1 MSHLQAENLYNIRG
15 LVAVITGGGSGL
27 GRTMALTLATNGAA
41 KVFILGRRE
50 DALNETVAQFQATN
64 PSTKDTGAE
73 TNIIIP
79 IVTDVTSQASLEA
92 AYAAI
97 SAQTTHVDLLLVNS
111 GILGPPAKIVDN
123 PDGSKPSIAEVK
135 DYLWSI
141 PMEDFTRVFEVNTT
155 GAYYTAIAFLPLLD
169 AANKR
174 RVAPQ
179 KNVLSSPLAQIVI
192 TSSIAGYSR
201 RVPFDFAYNL
211 SKASVNHLV
220 KVLSTSLTDYN
231 IRVNGI
237 APGLYYS
244 EMSAG
249 PNFEE
254 GNTGVSDGSFPT
266 SMIPM
271 TRAGG
276 EEDIAGLVL
285 WIAGPSGG
293 YINGNILVT
302 DGGRLSVLQ
311 SSY

>member
-1 MSHLQAENLYNIRG
+1 MSHLEAANLYNVKG

-27 GRTMALTLATNGAA
+27 GRTMALTLATNGAS

-50 DALNETVAQFQATN
+50 GALNETVAQFQSLN

-73 TNIIIP
+73 TNTIIP
-79 IVTDVTSQASLEA
+79 ITADVTSQPSLEA
-92 AYAAI
+92 AYTAI
-97 SAQTTHVDLLLVNS
+97 SAQTSHVDLLLVNS
-111 GILGPPAKIVDN
+111 GIVGPPATIINK
-123 PDGSKPSIAEVK
+123 PDGSKPSISELK

-141 PMEDFTRVFEVNTT
+141 PMADFTRVFEVNTT

-174 RVAPQ
+174 RPAAQ
-179 KNVLSSPLAQIVI
+179 KNVLSPPLAQIVI

-201 RVPFDFAYNL
+201 RVPLDFAYNL

-220 KVLSTSLTDYN
+220 RALSTSLVDYN

-244 EMSAG
+244 EMSVG
-249 PNFEE
+249 PNFVE
-254 GNTGVSDGSFPT
+254 GDKGVSDGSFPT
-266 SMIPM
+266 SVIPM

-285 WIAGPSGG
+285 WMAGASGG
-293 YINGNILVT
+293 YLNGNITIT
-302 DGGRLSVLQ
+302 DGGRLSILP
-311 SSY
+311 S

>member
-1 MSHLQAENLYNIRG
+1 MSHLEASNLYNVKG

-27 GRTMALTLATNGAA
+27 GRTMALTLATNGAS

-50 DALNETVAQFQATN
+50 EALNETVAQFQNLN

-73 TNIIIP
+73 SNTIIP
-79 IVTDVTSQASLEA
+79 IVTDVTSQSSLEA
-92 AYAAI
+92 AYATV
-97 SAQTTHVDLLLVNS
+97 SAQTSHVDLLLVNS
-111 GILGPPAKIVDN
+111 GILGPPAKIVN
-123 PDGSKPSIAEVK
+123 NADGSKPSIAELK

-141 PMEDFTRVFEVNTT
+141 PMAEFTRVFEVNTT

-174 RVAPQ
+174 RAVPQ

-201 RVPFDFAYNL
+201 QVPFDFAYNL
-211 SKASVNHLV
+211 SKSSVNHLV
-220 KVLSTSLTDYN
+220 KVLSTSLADYN

-237 APGLYYS
+237 APGLFYS
-244 EMSAG
+244 EMSANS
-249 PNFEE
+249 NFVD
-254 GNTGVSDGSFPT
+254 GDKGVSDGSFPT
-266 SMIPM
+266 SLIPM

-285 WIAGPSGG
+285 WMSGASGG
-293 YINGNILVT
+293 YLNGNITVL
-302 DGGRLSVLQ
+302 DGGRLSVLI

>member
-1 MSHLQAENLYNIRG
+1 MSHLEAANLYNIKG

-27 GRTMALTLATNGAA
+27 GRTMALTLATNGAS
-41 KVFILGRRE
+41 KVFIIGRRE
-50 DALNETVAQFQATN
+50 ESLQETISLAPAHV
-64 PSTKDTGAE
+64 KDTITA
-73 TNIIIP
+73 IP
-79 IVTDVTSQASLEA
+79 GDVTSQESLQA
-92 AYAAI
+92 AYETV
-97 SAQTTHVDLLLVNS
+97 SNQTGHVDLLLVNS
-111 GILGPPAKIVDN
+111 GVLGPPAKIIPN
-123 PDGSKPSIAEVK
+123 EDGSLPSITQLK

-141 PMEDFTRVFEVNTT
+141 PMAEFTRVFEVNTT

-174 RVAPQ
+174 RAQPE
-179 KNVLSSPLAQIVI
+179 KNKLSSPLAQII
-192 TSSIAGYSR
+192 MTSSIAGYSR
-201 RVPFDFAYNL
+201 KVPFDFAYNL
-211 SKASVNHLV
+211 SKGAVNHLV
-220 KVLSTSLTDYN
+220 KALSTNLAEYH

-249 PNFEE
+249 ANFK
-254 GNTGVSDGSFPT
+254 GDDKGVSDGSFDKG
-266 SMIPM
+266 MIPM

-285 WIAGPSGG
+285 WMAGASGG
-293 YINGNILVT
+293 YLNGNITVT

>member
-1 MSHLQAENLYNIRG
+1 MSHLQAANLYNIKG

-27 GRTMALTLATNGAA
+27 GRTMALTLATNGAS
-41 KVFILGRRE
+41 KIFILGRRA
-50 DALNETVAQFQATN
+50 DALQETISQFHNLN

-79 IVTDVTSQASLEA
+79 VVTDVTSQSSLEA
-92 AYAAI
+92 AYTAI
-97 SAQTTHVDLLLVNS
+97 SSQTDHVDLLLVNS
-111 GILGPPAKIVDN
+111 GVLGPPAKIIDK
-123 PDGSKPSIAEVK
+123 PDGSKPSIDELK

-141 PMEDFTRVFEVNTT
+141 PMDDFTRVFEVNVT
-155 GAYYTAIAFLPLLD
+155 GAYYTAIAFLPLLE

-174 RVAPQ
+174 RAPPQ
-179 KNVLSSPLAQIVI
+179 KNCLSPPLAQIVI

-220 KVLSTSLTDYN
+220 KVLSTNLTDYN

-249 PNFEE
+249 SNFVE
-254 GNTGVSDGSFPT
+254 GDKGVSDGSFPT
-266 SMIPM
+266 SLIPM

-285 WIAGPSGG
+285 WLAGPSGG